1 MTGKMNE
8 VGGILVKLGFVPVGT
23 HTVSTVSTAATS
35 AAVPAAAT
43 QWMVLPKVQNYNIT
57 LDGVT
62 SATTAVGF
70 TLSTVMTCPITIP
83 VSAGM
88 VLWWIPV
95 STASSPTLCYQFG
108 KDE

>member
-1 MTGKMNE
+1 MTGKINE
-8 VGGILVKLGFVPVGT
+8 VGGIMVKLGFVPVGT
-23 HTVSTVSTAATS
+23 HTVSTAVTATS
-35 AAVPAAAT
+35 AAVPAGAT
-43 QWMVLPKVQNYNIT
+43 QWVVLPKVQNYNIT

-62 SATTAVGF
+62 SATTATGF
-70 TLSTVMTCPITIP
+70 TLTTSLPCPLTVP
-83 VSAGM
+83 VSYGM